1 MGLIDEL
8 KSGAQKATAHARVSV
23 REAELGH
30 DLDEAYAELGR
41 EAFGLMQTGVLRE
54 RSLAPL
60 AARVNAL
67 EDSLVALQTQE
78 GGAPTA

>member
-8 KSGAQKATAHARVSV
+8 KSEAQKATAHARVSV

-41 EAFGLMQTGVLRE
+41 EAFGLMQTGALRD

-60 AARVNAL
+60 VTRVSELEAKLGAL
-67 EDSLVALQTQE
+67 HRPE
-78 GGAPTA
+78 GGASTA

>member
-30 DLDEAYAELGR
+30 DLNEAYAELGR
-41 EAFGLMQTGVLRE
+41 EAFSLMQTGALSE
-54 RSLAPL
+54 RRLAPL
-60 AARVNAL
+60 AARVTEL
-67 EDSLVALQTQE
+67 EVSLGSL
-78 GGAPTA
+78 GAPKEGAHTA